1 MIIRAIED
9 EPFSEAC
16 RSLWL
21 EPNEVVI
28 RDGSG
33 SGFFSKIVEKGA
45 SAKNNKY
52 KEISEAG

>member
-9 EPFSEAC
+9 VPFSEAC

-28 RDGSG
+28 RDGGQAPDS
-33 SGFFSKIVEKGA
+33 SQK
-45 SAKNNKY
+45 
-52 KEISEAG
+52 